1 MAIQA
6 TSSSYKR
13 NTHKILIIAMIGFAV
28 YCVYDGHYNQS
39 FIEKHTLENDDG
51 SRQPDSTLAFNEKAP
66 PFLAA
71 IALAIGVN
79 LFRIWNKKVVAG
91 DTSLSLSNTE
101 IPYDSIES
109 INKTHFDSKGFFT
122 VTYKDSQG
130 KENTIKIRDK
140 DYDNLPTVLDEIVA
154 KIS

>member
-6 TSSSYKR
+6 TSSSYKK
-13 NTHKILIIAMIGFAV
+13 NTHKILILALIGFAV
-28 YCVYDGHYNQS
+28 YCVYDGYYNQS
-39 FIEKHTLENDDG
+39 FIEKHTLENG
-51 SRQPDSTLAFNEKAP
+51 QPNSTLAFNKKAP

-79 LFRIWNKKVVAG
+79 LFRIWNKKIVAG
-91 DTSLSLSNTE
+91 DESLSLSNTE
-101 IPYDSIES
+101 IPYNSIES
-109 INKTHFDSKGFFT
+109 INKTYFDSKGFFT

-130 KENTIKIRDK
+130 KESTIKVCDK

>member
-1 MAIQA
+1 MAVEA
-6 TSSSYKR
+6 TSSSYKK
-13 NTHKILIIAMIGFAV
+13 NTHKILILAMIGFAI
-28 YCVYDGHYNQS
+28 YCAYDGYYNQS
-39 FIEKHTLENDDG
+39 FIEKHTLEDG
-51 SRQPDSTLAFNEKAP
+51 QEDSTLAFNKKAP
-66 PFLAA
+66 PFLVA

-91 DTSLSLSNTE
+91 DTSLSLPNTE

-122 VTYKDSQG
+122 LAYKDPQG
-130 KENTIKIRDK
+130 KENTIKICDK

>member
-13 NTHKILIIAMIGFAV
+13 NTHKILIIALIGFAV
-28 YCVYDGHYNQS
+28 YCVYDANYNQS
-39 FIEKHTLENDDG
+39 FIDKHSLDG
-51 SRQPDSTLAFNEKAP
+51 QPDSTLAFNQKAP

-71 IALAIGVN
+71 MALAIGVN

-122 VTYKDSQG
+122 VTYKDSQE

-140 DYDNLPTVLDEIVA
+140 DYDNLPTVLDEIIA